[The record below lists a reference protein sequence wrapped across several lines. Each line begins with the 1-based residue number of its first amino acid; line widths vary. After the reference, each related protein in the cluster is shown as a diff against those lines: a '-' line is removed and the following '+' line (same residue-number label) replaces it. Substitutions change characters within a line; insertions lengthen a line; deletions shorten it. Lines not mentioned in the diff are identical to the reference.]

1 MLEYKRTDRVAQLIR
16 EIISSILLEET
27 NDPRIHFVSITHVD
41 VSEDFKH
48 AKVFFSA
55 LGSEQEKED
64 ASKGLKSAQGYIQR
78 KLGRKLRLRY
88 TPEIAFKMDD
98 SIERGIHIYELLG
111 EIKNKEKQNHG
122 EQS

>member
-1 MLEYKRTDRVAQLIR
+1 MLEYKRTDRVGQLIR
-16 EIISSILLEET
+16 EIISSILIEDT

-55 LGSEQEKED
+55 LGSQQEKED
-64 ASKGLKSAQGYIQR
+64 ASKGLKSAQGFIQK
-78 KLGRKLRLRY
+78 KLGRKIHLRY

-111 EIKNKEKQNHG
+111 EIKNEEKLNKE
-122 EQS
+122 E

>member
-1 MLEYKRTDRVAQLIR
+1 MLEYKRTDRVGQLIR

-48 AKVFFSA
+48 AKVYFSA

-64 ASKGLKSAQGYIQR
+64 ASKELKSAQGFIQK

-88 TPEIAFKMDD
+88 TPEIALKTDE

-111 EIKNKEKQNHG
+111 EMKRQGELNKE
-122 EQS
+122 E

>member
-1 MLEYKRTDRVAQLIR
+1 MLEYKRTDRVGQLIR

-27 NDPRIHFVSITHVD
+27 NDPRVHFVSITHVD

-55 LGSEQEKED
+55 LGSEEEKED